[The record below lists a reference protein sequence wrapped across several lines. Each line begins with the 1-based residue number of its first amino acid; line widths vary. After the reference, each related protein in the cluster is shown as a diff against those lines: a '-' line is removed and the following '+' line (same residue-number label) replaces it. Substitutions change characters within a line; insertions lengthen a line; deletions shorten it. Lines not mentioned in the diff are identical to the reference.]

1 MDTTFRQLDH
11 TADLAFEMTAATERS
26 LLLGAA
32 SNLVAIMT
40 SEVERGDISDLEERE
55 ILIEAL
61 DGEDRLVR
69 WLNEIIYLAMTGTF
83 LFHSAQLELMG
94 DAVMRAVCRGETDAL
109 EKITSELKCA
119 TYHDLVVE
127 EREGG
132 WYARVVIDV

>member
-1 MDTTFRQLDH
+1 MSETFRQLDH
-11 TADLAFEMTAATERS
+11 TADLAFEMTAPTEPS

-40 SEVERGDISDLEERE
+40 DASAGGADELEERE
-55 ILIEAL
+55 IRVEAL

-69 WLNEIIYLAMTGTF
+69 WLNEIIYHAMTGTF
-83 LFHSAQLELMG
+83 LLRSAEIELIG
-94 DAVMRAVCRGETDAL
+94 DGEMRAICRGETDAF
-109 EKITSELKCA
+109 EKVTNELKCA